1 MRAKAV
7 VFGLVG
13 IGLLV
18 ATVVVCAKVW
28 RFVRQAKAAEGIVVR
43 LIAGGS
49 HPEIEFTTAAGEKI
63 VYTQGGLIFGYRVD
77 ERPRVLY
84 RPDDPA
90 GSASV
95 DAFGALWFVPLLLGL
110 IGAFFVVGGA
120 LLLARGASAPIG

>member
-1 MRAKAV
+1 MSPTSAPVSV
-7 VFGLVG
+7 VE
-13 IGLLV
+13 
-18 ATVVVCAKVW
+18 
-28 RFVRQAKAAEGIVVR
+28 VRDLHGR
-43 LIAGGS
+43 S
-49 HPEIEFTTAAGEKI
+49 
-63 VYTQGGLIFGYRVD
+63 YRVG

-110 IGAFFVVGGA
+110 IGAFFVAGGA